1 MTIDV
6 ERGGESMKWRWW
18 MSYVLLAL
26 IVPACDD
33 PPVPVESP
41 TPDGFEIADAEVVEH
56 ARLGDVPEWTIE
68 RDPLLSLG
76 TEDGGGADMFGR
88 LAGVTRQ
95 ADGSLI
101 VADVQSLELRSF
113 DVDGEHLWTAGERGD
128 GPGEF
133 RALSAPAIARDS
145 VLVVDL
151 ATGRASLFDDSGEF
165 RRSFQLPAPRSDAGS
180 VRLLQG
186 VLADGTLVITA
197 PLSRPEPETGYR
209 RQARVLA
216 FCDPAGS
223 ACAEVGSFP
232 AVEFVVRA
240 NPDGSFGGHS
250 VVMGRET
257 VYAVGADRVAV
268 ALQDEFG
275 LYLFRSDGSLERII
289 RAERDPVPIDGR
301 VRARYVEAGLVGI
314 DDPDERAEVRSRREE
329 APFPDAMPVLDRVLM
344 DTGGRIWVQEF
355 VPPFEDDDPTWWVFE
370 QSGELLAT
378 ARFPGGFVPHQIE
391 EETVVGVFSDSLGVP
406 YVQVLGIVRE

>member
-1 MTIDV
+1 
-6 ERGGESMKWRWW
+6 MKWECWV
-18 MSYVLLAL
+18 SYALLAF
-26 IVPACDD
+26 IVLGCDD
-33 PPVPVESP
+33 PPPPVESP
-41 TPDGFEIADAEVVEH
+41 TPDGFETAHAEVVEH
-56 ARLGDVPEWTIE
+56 AELRDAPEWTIE
-68 RDPLLSLG
+68 RDPHLSLG
-76 TEDGGGADMFGR
+76 TVDGGGADMFGP

-101 VADVQSLELRSF
+101 VAGVQSLELRSF
-113 DVDGEHLWTAGERGD
+113 DVNGEHLWTAGGRGD

-133 RALSAPAIARDS
+133 RALSAPAVARDS

-151 ATGRASLFDDSGEF
+151 STGRASLFDDSGEF
-165 RRSFQLPAPRSDAGS
+165 QRSFQLPAPRSDAGS

-186 VLADGTLVITA
+186 VLADGTLVITS
-197 PLSRPEPETGYR
+197 PLVRPEPETGYR
-209 RQARVLA
+209 RQAQVLA
-216 FCDPAGS
+216 FCDTAGS
-223 ACAEVGSFP
+223 ACEAVGSFP

-268 ALQDEFG
+268 APQDEFE

-289 RAERDPVPIDGR
+289 RVERAPVPIDGR

-314 DDPDERAEVRSRREE
+314 DDRDERAEVRSRRQE
-329 APFPDAMPVLDRVLM
+329 APFPDAMPVLERVLM
-344 DTGGRIWVQEF
+344 DTRGRIWVQEF
-355 VPPFEDDDPTWWVFE
+355 VPRFEDAEPTWWVFD
-370 QSGELLAT
+370 QSGELMAS
-378 ARFPGGFVPHQIE
+378 AHFPSGFVPHQIE
-391 EETVVGVFSDSLGVP
+391 EEIVVGVFSDSLGVP